1 MHYAI
6 FRKFLAVLFGLV
18 LTATGL
24 WASPAGEEEPA
35 AAMEK
40 EMVMDPTTG
49 KAVTAPVYG
58 GTITYPYVF
67 DAETTDPLK
76 SWVNAGYHIASVNE
90 RLAWGDW
97 GMDREVYDFRDS
109 YAPDFAITGS
119 LAESWETPDPLTYIF
134 HIRSEVHYALDPDS
148 EASRLVNGRELT
160 ADDVAYNWQRNNA
173 QGDFTERPQIASKA
187 FDLPWESI
195 EATDQIYGC
204 HEDDGAIPHCAKD
217 YPHRRYAVDITPRG
231 NREIR
236 QL

>member
-1 MHYAI
+1 MQHAV
-6 FRKFLAVLFGLV
+6 FRKILAVLFGLV

-35 AAMEK
+35 AAMDK
-40 EMVMDPTTG
+40 EMVMDPATG
-49 KAVTAPVYG
+49 KMVTAPAYG

-97 GMDREVYDFRDS
+97 GTDRDVYDFRDS
-109 YAPDFAITGS
+109 YVPDFAITGS

-195 EATDQIYGC
+195 EATDQYTVVMKMTEPSLI
-204 HEDDGAIPHCAKD
+204 ALRTSTLRP
-217 YPHRRYAVDITPRG
+217 
-231 NREIR
+231 
-236 QL
+236 